1 MPALDTSADDDDAHA
16 LAALDQEIAETRE
29 RIQNRS
35 RDIAD
40 ANTRS
45 QRLAEAH
52 TAALAEQRATPEGLS
67 TSMRTL
73 ELALLHR
80 RPPAELRKLQRLH
93 VQAEIDA
100 AAEYRARVA
109 RWGHSPGDGPLQAC
123 PLGGCES
130 FVSWA
135 LHLNILGTYRYSI
148 DHPSDSVAV
157 RLTRPGDGSRN
168 LRTKINARTALIDAE
183 GLTLAV
189 VFTAAFANPI
199 EDAKLRR
206 WLDEHYNPIK
216 RSLSA

>member
-1 MPALDTSADDDDAHA
+1 MPALDTSADDDNAHA

-135 LHLNILGTYRYSI
+135 LHLNIPVPTVTASTTHRI
-148 DHPSDSVAV
+148 PWPFDSPAPA
-157 RLTRPGDGSRN
+157 TE
-168 LRTKINARTALIDAE
+168 AE
-183 GLTLAV
+183 
-189 VFTAAFANPI
+189 I
-199 EDAKLRR
+199 YERR
-206 WLDEHYNPIK
+206 STSEQL
-216 RSLSA
+216 